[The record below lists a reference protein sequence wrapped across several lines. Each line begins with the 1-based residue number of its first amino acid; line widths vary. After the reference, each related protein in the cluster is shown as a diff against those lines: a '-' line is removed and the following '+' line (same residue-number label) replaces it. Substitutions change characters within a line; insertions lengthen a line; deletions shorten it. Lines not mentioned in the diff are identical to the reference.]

1 MKYKTLLLGT
11 AAVFAVAGSARAAD
25 LAVAESVEYVKVCD
39 AYGVGYFYIPG
50 SDTCI
55 AISGTMDAW
64 AQYDSQKIHDGTVTT
79 KAGEDDLNWLFQT
92 EADLTVTAKSMTD
105 WGMLTSVINIRGDEA
120 LGAVNTIYA
129 ERAYITLGGFTA
141 GLLESLYD
149 KNNGE
154 VPFGII
160 GGGNLDGGDATVLQ
174 FGWTAKAGPIGF
186 ALSLEDP
193 NFAPAAANPFDF
205 VASSAGVSA
214 GGGHVVVTP
223 GDPGAPSIP
232 GYGTPGTATGRYP
245 DIIASIFGTAGPVAW
260 SGNFAVTD
268 TTAGTGW
275 GTKWNATYS
284 QGGNSFGIMGA
295 VSNGAGSYYGNAIAP
310 AAYGSGTYWMA
321 EASAGW
327 KLSSAA
333 TLWLLGGY
341 QAAPGASA
349 WEAQTELDVNVAKDA
364 IVGLWVGYASKGPAG
379 SAGLATNDNFSDTAV
394 QLRFRRNFA
403 GGAND

>member
-11 AAVFAVAGSARAAD
+11 AAVFAVGVAGSARAAD

-64 AQYDSQKIHDGTVTT
+64 AQYDSQKIHDGNVSN
-79 KAGEDDLNWLFQT
+79 KAGEDDLNWVFQT

-105 WGMLTSVINIRGDEA
+105 WGMLTSVINFRGDEA
-120 LGAVNTIYA
+120 LGSVATIWA

-160 GGGNLDGGDATVLQ
+160 GGGNLDGDDNTVLQ
-174 FGWTAKAGPIGF
+174 FGWTAKAGPVGF

-193 NFAPAAANPFDF
+193 NFDPTPASPFEE
-205 VASSAGVSA
+205 AS
-214 GGGHVVVTP
+214 P
-223 GDPGAPSIP
+223 IP
-232 GYGTPGTATGRYP
+232 GYNPGTSTGAYP
-245 DIIASIFGTAGPVAW
+245 NVIASLFGAAGPVTW

-275 GTKWNATYS
+275 GTKWNAAYS
-284 QGGNSFGIMGA
+284 QGGNSFGIMAGI
-295 VSNGAGSYYGNAIAP
+295 SNGAGSYFGNNIAP

-321 EASAGW
+321 EASTGW
-327 KLSSAA
+327 KMSSAA

-341 QAAPGASA
+341 QAAPGHSGY
-349 WEAQTELDVNVAKDA
+349 ELQGEVDVSVAKDA
-364 IVGLWVGYASKGPAG
+364 IAALWVGYASKGAAG
-379 SAGLATNDNFSDTAV
+379 GNVLGSNDNFSDTAV

>member
-11 AAVFAVAGSARAAD
+11 AAVFAVGVAGSARAAD

-64 AQYDSQKIHDGTVTT
+64 AQYDSQKIHDGNVSN
-79 KAGEDDLNWLFQT
+79 KAGEDDLNWVFQT

-105 WGMLTSVINIRGDEA
+105 WGMLTSVINFRGDEA
-120 LGAVNTIYA
+120 LGSVATIWA

-160 GGGNLDGGDATVLQ
+160 GGGNLDGDDNTVLQ
-174 FGWTAKAGPIGF
+174 FGWTAKAGPVGF

-193 NFAPAAANPFDF
+193 NFDPTPASPFEE
-205 VASSAGVSA
+205 AS
-214 GGGHVVVTP
+214 P
-223 GDPGAPSIP
+223 IP
-232 GYGTPGTATGRYP
+232 GYNPGTSTGAYP
-245 DIIASIFGTAGPVAW
+245 NVIASLFGAAGPVTW

-275 GTKWNATYS
+275 GTKWNAAYS
-284 QGGNSFGIMGA
+284 QGGNSFGIMAGI
-295 VSNGAGSYYGNAIAP
+295 SNGAGSYFGNNIAP
-310 AAYGSGTYWMA
+310 AAYGSGTYWMV
-321 EASAGW
+321 EGSAGW
-327 KLSSAA
+327 KMSSAA

-341 QAAPGASA
+341 QAAPGHSGY
-349 WEAQTELDVNVAKDA
+349 ELQGEVDVSVAKDA
-364 IVGLWVGYASKGPAG
+364 IAALWVGYASKGAAG
-379 SAGLATNDNFSDTAV
+379 GNVLGSNDNFSDTAV

>member
-11 AAVFAVAGSARAAD
+11 AAVFAVGVAGSARAAD

-64 AQYDSQKIHDGTVTT
+64 AQYDSQKIHDGTVSN
-79 KAGEDDLNWLFQT
+79 KAGEDDLNWVFQT

-105 WGMLTSVINIRGDEA
+105 WGMLTSVINFRGDES
-120 LGAVNTIYA
+120 LGGVTTIWA

-141 GLLESLYD
+141 GLLSSQYD
-149 KNNGE
+149 ANTGE
-154 VPFGII
+154 IPFGII
-160 GGGNLDGGDATVLQ
+160 GGGNLDGDDNTVLQ

-193 NFAPAAANPFDF
+193 NFDPTPASPFESGAADA
-205 VASSAGVSA
+205 AS
-214 GGGHVVVTP
+214 P
-223 GDPGAPSIP
+223 IP
-232 GYGTPGTATGRYP
+232 GYGTPGTSTGRYP
-245 DIIASIFGTAGPVAW
+245 NVIASLFGTAGPVSW

-275 GTKWNATYS
+275 GTKWNASYS
-284 QGGNSFGIMGA
+284 QGGNSFGIMA
-295 VSNGAGSYYGNAIAP
+295 SASNGPGSYFGANIAP
-310 AAYGSGTYWMA
+310 SAYGSGTYWMA

-333 TLWLLGGY
+333 TLWVLGGY
-341 QAAPGASA
+341 QAAPGASGY
-349 WEAQTELDVNVAKDA
+349 EAQTELDVNVAKDA
-364 IVGLWVGYASKGPAG
+364 IVGLWLGYASKG
-379 SAGLATNDNFSDTAV
+379 SAGGNVLGSNDNFSDTAV

>member
-11 AAVFAVAGSARAAD
+11 AAVFAVGVAGSARAAD

-55 AISGTMDAW
+55 AISGTMDVW
-64 AQYDSQKIHDGTVTT
+64 AQYDSQKIHDGNVVN
-79 KAGEDDLNWLFQT
+79 KAGEDDLNWVFQT

-105 WGMLTSVINIRGDEA
+105 WGMLTSVINLRGDEA
-120 LGAVNTIYA
+120 LGSVATIWA

-160 GGGNLDGGDATVLQ
+160 GGGNLDGADNTVLQ
-174 FGWTAKAGPIGF
+174 FGWTAKAGPVGF

-193 NFAPAAANPFDF
+193 NFDPTPATPFEE
-205 VASSAGVSA
+205 AS
-214 GGGHVVVTP
+214 P
-223 GDPGAPSIP
+223 IP
-232 GYGTPGTATGRYP
+232 GYNPGTSTGAYP
-245 DIIASIFGTAGPVAW
+245 NVIASLFGAAGPVTW

-275 GTKWNATYS
+275 GTKWNAAYS
-284 QGGNSFGIMGA
+284 QGGNSFGIMAGI
-295 VSNGAGSYYGNAIAP
+295 SNGAGSYFGNNIAP

-321 EASAGW
+321 EASTGW
-327 KLSSAA
+327 KMSSAA

-341 QAAPGASA
+341 QAAPGHSGY
-349 WEAQTELDVNVAKDA
+349 ELQGEVDVSVAKDA
-364 IVGLWVGYASKGPAG
+364 IAALWVGYASKGAAG
-379 SAGLATNDNFSDTAV
+379 GNVLGSNDNFSDTAV

>member
-11 AAVFAVAGSARAAD
+11 AAVFAVGVAGSARAAD

-64 AQYDSQKIHDGTVTT
+64 AQYDTQKIHDGNVSN
-79 KAGEDDLNWLFQT
+79 KAGEDDLNWVFQT

-105 WGMLTSVINIRGDEA
+105 WGMLTSVINFRGDEA
-120 LGAVNTIYA
+120 LGSVATIWA

-160 GGGNLDGGDATVLQ
+160 GGGNLDGDDNTVLQ
-174 FGWTAKAGPIGF
+174 FGWTAKAGPVGF

-193 NFAPAAANPFDF
+193 NFDPTPATPFEE
-205 VASSAGVSA
+205 AS
-214 GGGHVVVTP
+214 P
-223 GDPGAPSIP
+223 IP
-232 GYGTPGTATGRYP
+232 GYAPGTSTGAYP
-245 DIIASIFGTAGPVAW
+245 NVIASLFGTAGPVTW

-275 GTKWNATYS
+275 GTKWNAAWS
-284 QGGNSFGIMGA
+284 QGGNSLGIMGS
-295 VSNGAGSYYGNAIAP
+295 VSNGPGSYFGANIAP
-310 AAYGSGTYWMA
+310 SAYGSGTYWMV
-321 EASAGW
+321 EGSAGW
-327 KLSSAA
+327 KMSSAA
-333 TLWLLGGY
+333 TLWVLGGY
-341 QAAPGASA
+341 QAAPGHSGY
-349 WEAQTELDVNVAKDA
+349 ELQGEVDVNVAKDA
-364 IVGLWVGYASKGPAG
+364 IAALWVGYASKGAAG
-379 SAGLATNDNFSDTAV
+379 GNVLGSNDNFSDTAV

>member
-1 MKYKTLLLGT
+1 MKYKTLILGT
-11 AAVFAVAGSARAAD
+11 AAVFAAAGSARAAD

-64 AQYDSQKIHDGTVTT
+64 AQYNSQKIHDGNVSN
-79 KAGEDDLNWLFQT
+79 KAGEDDLNWVFQT

-105 WGMLTSVINIRGDEA
+105 WGMLTSVINFRGDEA
-120 LGAVNTIYA
+120 LGSVNTIYA

-141 GLLESLYD
+141 GYLESLYD

-160 GGGNLDGGDATVLQ
+160 GGGDFDGGDATVLQ
-174 FGWTAKAGPIGF
+174 FGWTAKAGPVGF
-186 ALSLEDP
+186 GLSLEDP
-193 NFAPAAANPFDF
+193 NFDLTPASPFEE
-205 VASSAGVSA
+205 AS
-214 GGGHVVVTP
+214 P
-223 GDPGAPSIP
+223 IP
-232 GYGTPGTATGRYP
+232 GYGSPGTSTGRYP
-245 DIIASIFGTAGPVAW
+245 NVIASLFGTAGAISW

-268 TTAGTGW
+268 TTVGTGW

-284 QGGNSFGIMGA
+284 QGGNSFGIMAG
-295 VSNGAGSYYGNAIAP
+295 VSNGAGSGFGANIAP

-321 EASAGW
+321 EASTGW
-327 KLSSAA
+327 KLTSAA

-349 WEAQTELDVNVAKDA
+349 WEAQAEVDFNVGKDA
-364 IVGLWVGYASKGPAG
+364 IVGAWVGYASKGAAG
-379 SAGLATNDNFSDTAV
+379 GSGLATNDNFSDTAV
-394 QLRFRRNFA
+394 QIRFRRNFA